1 MRKKWFS
8 LGCLTSIILFGLFV
22 WFGFHSVNKLITER
36 SVSVPPSSYLYINLK
51 GSVPEFFPLK
61 DSNFGDWNISAKNI
75 IDRIRAAKVDSKIK
89 GIILEPK
96 FVAIGLA
103 TSHEIME
110 ALTDFKK
117 SGKKVIAY
125 FDMAGNRDYFLA
137 SVADEIVLNPSS
149 SSFILLTGLGRKTTY
164 YKQLLDKIG
173 IDMKVVHAGKYKGYG
188 ENYSRNSMS
197 PAVRKNISQLF
208 DGVYD
213 EMLSTI
219 AGNRKI
225 SLGEMQKIYNLR
237 DDIFISGQYA
247 IDLKLVDKLMY
258 REDLYKKLNIDKK
271 HLIPI
276 KNYEAKTKSAVGP
289 KIGVLYANGPITTV
303 DKFTDNRITSKKL
316 NKQLDK
322 LMKDSSVKAIVIRVN
337 SPGGSAMESDIIWK
351 KIQEVKKIK
360 PVVISM
366 GDVAASG
373 GYYISS
379 GADYIIADP
388 FTITGSIGV
397 VAVFP
402 NVSKLTQKIG
412 LHRDGVVRGKYTN
425 ILDPMEPMD
434 EGTVNAFK
442 KSIDRTYIE
451 FKTRV
456 SRGRNIS
463 MDDVESI
470 AQGQVWDSQDALK
483 KKLVDDLGDLNS
495 AIKKAAS
502 IAGIKQY
509 SVVYYPKQKDLFEV
523 ILEENFNISN
533 ASILFKNKV
542 IEDLQIQKALNY
554 YQMIKAD
561 PVQEIL
567 PFNLN

>member
-8 LGCLTSIILFGLFV
+8 LGCLTSIVLFGLFV
-22 WFGFHSVNKLITER
+22 WLGIRSANKLLTEKKA
-36 SVSVPPSSYLYINLK
+36 SVPSSSYLYLNLK
-51 GSVPEFFPLK
+51 GSIPEFFPLK
-61 DSNFGDWNISAKNI
+61 NSNFGDWNLSAKNI
-75 IDRIRAAKVDSKIK
+75 IDRIESAKNDSKIK

-96 FVAIGLA
+96 FIQVGLA
-103 TSHEIME
+103 TSHEIIE
-110 ALTDFKK
+110 ALNDFKS

-125 FDMAGNRDYFLA
+125 FDMAGDRDYLLA
-137 SVADEIVLNPSS
+137 STANEIVLNPSS

-164 YKQLLDKIG
+164 YKQLFDKVG
-173 IDMKVVHAGKYKGYG
+173 VEMKVVHAGKYKGYG

-197 PAVRKNISQLF
+197 PSVKKNISQLF
-208 DGVYD
+208 DGVYN
-213 EMLSTI
+213 EMLSEI
-219 AGNRKI
+219 AGNRNI

-237 DDIFISGQYA
+237 DDIFISGQNA
-247 IDLKLVDKLMY
+247 IDSKLVDKLMY
-258 REDLYKKLNIDKK
+258 RDDLYKKLMINKK
-271 HLIPI
+271 NLIPI
-276 KNYEAKTKSAVGP
+276 KNYIPQQHIALGT

-303 DKFTDNRITSKKL
+303 DQLTKNRITSDKL

-337 SPGGSAMESDIIWK
+337 SPGGSAMESDIIWE

-360 PVVISM
+360 PVVVSM

-397 VAVFP
+397 VAMFP
-402 NVSKLTQKIG
+402 NISKLTKKIG
-412 LHRDGVVRGKYTN
+412 LNRDGVTRGKFTN
-425 ILDPMEPMD
+425 ILDPMEPFN
-434 EGTVNAFK
+434 ETTLNAFK

-451 FKTRV
+451 FKSRV
-456 SRGRNIS
+456 SNGRKIS
-463 MDDVESI
+463 LNSVEEI

-483 KKLVDDLGDLNS
+483 FKLVDDLGDLKK
-495 AIKKAAS
+495 AIKKAAA
-502 IAGIKQY
+502 IAGLKEY
-509 SVVYYPKQKDLFEV
+509 SVVYYPKQKD
-523 ILEENFNISN
+523 ILQVLLEDNFNLSVINSMV
-533 ASILFKNKV
+533 KNNVVKELE
-542 IEDLQIQKALNY
+542 IDKALDY
-554 YQMIKAD
+554 YKMIKAS

>member
-8 LGCLTSIILFGLFV
+8 LGCLTSIILLGLFV
-22 WFGFHSVNKLITER
+22 WFGIHSTKKMLTEKTVT
-36 SVSVPPSSYLYINLK
+36 VSSSSYLYLNLK
-51 GSVPEFFPLK
+51 GSIPEFFPLK
-61 DSNFGDWNISAKNI
+61 NSNFGDWNISAKNI
-75 IDRIRAAKVDSKIK
+75 IDRIEAAKNDSKIK

-96 FVAIGLA
+96 FISVGLA

-149 SSFILLTGLGRKTTY
+149 SSFILLTGLGHKTTY

-173 IDMKVVHAGKYKGYG
+173 VEMKVVHAGKYKGYG
-188 ENYSRNSMS
+188 ENYSRKSMS

-208 DGVYD
+208 DGVYN

-219 AGNRKI
+219 AGNRNI

-237 DDIFISGQYA
+237 DDIFLSGQNA
-247 IDLKLVDKLMY
+247 IDTKLVDKLMY
-258 REDLYKKLNIDKK
+258 RDDLYKKLKIDKK

-276 KNYEAKTKSAVGP
+276 KNYIPKKSIAAGS
-289 KIGVLYANGPITTV
+289 KIGVLYANGEITSV
-303 DKFTDNRITSKKL
+303 DKITQNRITSKKL

-322 LMKDSSVKAIVIRVN
+322 LMNDSSIKAIVIRVN

-351 KIQEVKKIK
+351 KIQEAKKIK

-402 NVSKLTQKIG
+402 NVSKLTKKIG
-412 LHRDGVVRGKYTN
+412 LYRDGVVRGKYTN
-425 ILDPMEPMD
+425 ILDPMEPIN
-434 EGTVNAFK
+434 EGTINAFK
-442 KSIDRTYIE
+442 KSIGRTYTE

-456 SRGRNIS
+456 SNGRNIS
-463 MDDVESI
+463 LNNVELI
-470 AQGQVWDSQDALK
+470 AQGQVWNSQDALK
-483 KKLVDDLGDLNS
+483 NKLVDDLGDLNK

-502 IAGIKQY
+502 IAGIKDY
-509 SVVYYPKQKDLFEV
+509 SVVYYPKQKDILDV
-523 ILEENFNISN
+523 ILEENFNLSN
-533 ASILFKNKV
+533 ANILLKNKV
-542 IEDLQIQKALNY
+542 VKDLEIDKALNY
-554 YQMIKAD
+554 YEMMKAD

-567 PFNLN
+567 PFNIK